1 MKESF
6 ATRVEVY
13 SMSTLPNVMIL
24 IGSTKVNGQDV
35 VLVKAVYFTL
45 GKSQPMK
52 KVSILLLY
60 FLLLRTVLF
69 IVLNMKKSFI
79 IDNEAPNQFF
89 YTLNNTVLFIK
100 ETLTMFL
107 FPSILTPLM
116 SSGLFSISFFSIS
129 Q

>member
-79 IDNEAPNQFF
+79 IDNEAPNQIF
-89 YTLNNTVLFIK
+89 YSLNKTVLFIK
-100 ETLTMFL
+100 ETLAMFL

>member
-60 FLLLRTVLF
+60 FSLIKDCDVHSFKHEKNHSSSTMKLLTNFF
-69 IVLNMKKSFI
+69 IR
-79 IDNEAPNQFF
+79 
-89 YTLNNTVLFIK
+89 
-100 ETLTMFL
+100 
-107 FPSILTPLM
+107 
-116 SSGLFSISFFSIS
+116 
-129 Q
+129 

>member
-35 VLVKAVYFTL
+35 VLVKAVYFIL

-60 FLLLRTVLF
+60 FL
-69 IVLNMKKSFI
+69 
-79 IDNEAPNQFF
+79 
-89 YTLNNTVLFIK
+89 
-100 ETLTMFL
+100 
-107 FPSILTPLM
+107 
-116 SSGLFSISFFSIS
+116 
-129 Q
+129 

>member
-89 YTLNNTVLFIK
+89 HTLNKTVLFIK
-100 ETLTMFL
+100 ETLAMFL